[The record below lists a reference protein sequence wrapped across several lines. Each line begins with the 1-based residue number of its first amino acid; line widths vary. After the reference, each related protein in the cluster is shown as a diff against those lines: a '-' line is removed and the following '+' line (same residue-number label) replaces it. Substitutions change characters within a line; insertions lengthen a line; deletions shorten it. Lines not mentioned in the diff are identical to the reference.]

1 MQEFL
6 KMDIFFVVT
15 TFAIILVSVG
25 LVVALIY
32 VIRILKDMKILSRK
46 ARDEGE
52 KILDDVASF
61 REDTKEKGASLSK
74 LFSFFFPF
82 FGFSKKRKSK
92 NRDSNID

>member
-46 ARDEGE
+46 VKDEGE
-52 KILDDVASF
+52 KVLDDVAEF
-61 REDTKEKGASLSK
+61 RRDAKVRGKFLTG
-74 LFSFFFPF
+74 LFSF
-82 FGFSKKRKSK
+82 FGFSKKKK
-92 NRDSNID
+92 DSEK